1 MISRKL
7 FGEIEKYIVLHYEPG
22 LIEERQDAIQAPVF
36 LRKAK
41 SLDEVLAQREET
53 FSERLLRLIDESG
66 MTDVEVYKRAHVDRR
81 NFSKI
86 RSNTEYR
93 PSKNTAVALC
103 LGLHLS
109 VDSAKDLLD
118 SAGYSLSKSIKS
130 DLIVMCF
137 LEKEI
142 YNIDALNDVLD
153 QYGYKILL

>member
-7 FGEIEKYIVLHYEPG
+7 FGEVEEYIALHYELG

-86 RSNTEYR
+86 RSNAEYR

-103 LGLHLS
+103 MGLHLS

-130 DLIVMCF
+130 DLVVMYF
-137 LEKEI
+137 LERKI
-142 YNIDALNDVLD
+142 YNIDVLNDVLN
-153 QYGYKILL
+153 QYGYKILM

>member
-1 MISRKL
+1 M
-7 FGEIEKYIVLHYEPG
+7 
-22 LIEERQDAIQAPVF
+22 
-36 LRKAK
+36 
-41 SLDEVLAQREET
+41 
-53 FSERLLRLIDESG
+53 
-66 MTDVEVYKRAHVDRR
+66 EVYKRAHVDRR

-130 DLIVMCF
+130 DLIVMYF

-142 YNIDALNDVLD
+142 YNIDVLNDVLD
-153 QYGYKILL
+153 QYGYKILA